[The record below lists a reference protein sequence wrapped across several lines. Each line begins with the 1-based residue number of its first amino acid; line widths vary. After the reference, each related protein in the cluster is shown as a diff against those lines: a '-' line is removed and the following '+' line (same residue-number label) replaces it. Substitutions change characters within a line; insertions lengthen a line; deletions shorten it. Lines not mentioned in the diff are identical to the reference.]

1 MPPRYRRRKPAP
13 AAEAETVPE
22 PVAAGTE
29 RVPVPAGINGATAI
43 GNRARFTDRRKAGTP
58 S

>member
-1 MPPRYRRRKPAP
+1 V
-13 AAEAETVPE
+13 AEPLPE
-22 PVAAGTE
+22 AVAVEEE
-29 RVPVPAGINGATAI
+29 RVPLPAGLHGSTAI